1 MFCCAALSSGGV
13 SLDLEKKV
21 GLSREP
27 SFTILGGIN
36 EDDTLQLVMQPSR
49 NAKQVVGK
57 EAEKMDPKKLLH
69 EAS

>member
-1 MFCCAALSSGGV
+1 
-13 SLDLEKKV
+13 
-21 GLSREP
+21 LSREP

-49 NAKQVVGK
+49 NAKQLIGK
-57 EAEKMDPKKLLH
+57 EAEKMDPKKLLQ